1 MTSTAQFTVR
11 KRWKSRREKFELSS
25 VKCHWNQ
32 QEESPGVISGLKSS
46 FIAKQGGGAKCPVC
60 PKWIASV
67 NELFLTLGKVENGFL
82 NCSKQFNVVK
92 TNGLL
97 SIIRHSSPV
106 VWVAIFLI
114 IWLSEKT

>member
-25 VKCHWNQ
+25 VKCHWDDGNQ

-46 FIAKQGGGAKCPVC
+46 FIAKQGEAKCPVC

-82 NCSKQFNVVK
+82 NCSKPFNVVK

-106 VWVAIFLI
+106 V
-114 IWLSEKT
+114 

>member
-11 KRWKSRREKFELSS
+11 KRWKSTREKFELSS
-25 VKCHWNQ
+25 VKCHWDDGNQ

-46 FIAKQGGGAKCPVC
+46 FIAKQGEAKCPVC

-82 NCSKQFNVVK
+82 NCSKQFDVVK
-92 TNGLL
+92 KQMAC
-97 SIIRHSSPV
+97 
-106 VWVAIFLI
+106 WV
-114 IWLSEKT
+114 